1 LEVAGAIFVVVA
13 AAMTSKP
20 GDSIAPAS
28 LCHFELREEVAAAAE
43 EEAVAER
50 HGVSTYC
57 Y

>member
-1 LEVAGAIFVVVA
+1 LEVAGTIFVVVA

-20 GDSIAPAS
+20 EDSIAPAS
-28 LCHFELREEVAAAAE
+28 LYHFEPREEVAAAVE

-50 HGVSTYC
+50 HAVSTCC